1 MRTGIVTIGITAAV
15 MLAAGLIAPVVANDV
30 KLPPEVTPALRAAC
44 EADARRYCIRDDS
57 TVSGVRQC
65 MLNNFLKLANKCR
78 TQIVLAGLGP
88 S

>member
-1 MRTGIVTIGITAAV
+1 MALAV
-15 MLAAGLIAPVVANDV
+15 AGALPVLANDT

-57 TVSGVRQC
+57 TVSGVRDC
-65 MLNNFLKLANKCR
+65 MLANFMKLANKCR

-88 S
+88 N